1 MYFLHRFFENLSYTK
16 FNENPSSRNWSF
28 RWGRMDR
35 ETDRSQLIVAFTILR
50 KPLLK
55 SEKKLYNSIFE
66 SYTEEEGGERILLAS
81 IRGGATAMLWPV
93 MFQGIVVWIYIA
105 FRSTKDT
112 HVQLTLRTLNYDWIK
127 SRLAPNFLE
136 RKYSAGL
143 QVFLI
148 INSRTNHISV
158 VWSNQRNDVF
168 VGHV

>member
-1 MYFLHRFFENLSYTK
+1 M
-16 FNENPSSRNWSF
+16 
-28 RWGRMDR
+28 
-35 ETDRSQLIVAFTILR
+35 
-50 KPLLK
+50 
-55 SEKKLYNSIFE
+55 KKLYNSIFE

-148 INSRTNHISV
+148 INSRTNHILV